1 MALAV
6 LQEAGKLVSPTKQ
19 EELAL
24 SKIISETAEKLEKQL
39 NLVIKPKPKLLPK
52 FIYKKLFW

>member
-1 MALAV
+1 MKENNV
-6 LQEAGKLVSPTKQ
+6 LTTPTQ
-19 EELAL
+19 
-24 SKIISETAEKLEKQL
+24 IIATDFNEKLEKQL